1 MKIGF
6 IGAGNMGSAIIKGL
20 IRSESLSEV
29 EINIFDVDVKK
40 SEELSKEYDVN
51 SLQNEIEVSDISDI
65 LILSVKPNIYNSI
78 LEKIKDRIG
87 ESKIIVTIAAGINI
101 ENIEKIVGK
110 DKKIVRLMPNTPA
123 QVFEGMTAVVFN
135 KNINEEEKRMI
146 FKILDSFGKS
156 IEIEE
161 KLMHVFT
168 GIAGSLPAYVYMF
181 MEALA
186 DGGVLE
192 GMPRDKTYEIIA
204 QTVKGSAEMLLKT
217 GKHPGVLKDEVT
229 SPSGTTIEAIRT
241 LENGNFRGVVMEAV
255 KSCVEKSKQMSGE
268 K

>member
-40 SEELSKEYDVN
+40 SEELFKEYDVN
-51 SLQNEIEVSDISDI
+51 SLQNEIEVSDISD
-65 LILSVKPNIYNSI
+65 IYNSI

-123 QVFEGMTAVVFN
+123 QVLEGMTAVVFN

>member
-6 IGAGNMGSAIIKGL
+6 IGAGNMGSSIIKGL

-123 QVFEGMTAVVFN
+123 QVLEGMTAVVFN

-168 GIAGSLPAYVYMF
+168 GSLPAYVYMF

>member
-6 IGAGNMGSAIIKGL
+6 IGTGNMGSAMIKG
-20 IRSESLSEV
+20 IVTSEAVSGND
-29 EINIFDVDVKK
+29 INIFDVNMEK
-40 SEELSKEYDVN
+40 SRELSEKYNVK
-51 SLQNEIEVSDISDI
+51 SLKNEIEIVDNSDIVV
-65 LILSVKPNIYNSI
+65 LSVKPNIYSYV

-87 ESKIIVTIAAGINI
+87 ENKIIIAIAAGVSIEKI
-101 ENIEKIVGK
+101 ENIIGK
-110 DKKIVRLMPNTPA
+110 KVVRIMPNTPA
-123 QVFEGMTAVVFN
+123 QVLEGMTAVVFN
-135 KNINEEEKRMI
+135 KNISEEEKKDV

-161 KLMHVFT
+161 KLIHTFT

-192 GMPRDKTYEIIA
+192 GMPRDKAYEIVA

-229 SPSGTTIEAIRT
+229 SPAGTTIEAVNT
-241 LENGNFRGVVMEAV
+241 LENGNFRGTVINAV
-255 KSCVEKSKQMSGE
+255 RACVEKSKKMSN
-268 K
+268 